1 MLSESQGTNNFDA
14 SQDGS
19 SKLKGGG
26 PTNLLIVV
34 KQREQETGNHSQ
46 GVEGIL
52 FLPCPLSHLLLASRD
67 VGVQIYVCFCLFDL
81 ILYVR
86 VSNFSVNVCL

>member
-1 MLSESQGTNNFDA
+1 MNVFNDISFCFQTAELRQQLAEHVVTAPNTVLSESQGTNNFDA

-34 KQREQETGNHSQ
+34 KQREQETGNHPQ
-46 GVEGIL
+46 GVGGIL
-52 FLPCPLSHLLLASRD
+52 FLP
-67 VGVQIYVCFCLFDL
+67 
-81 ILYVR
+81 
-86 VSNFSVNVCL
+86 

>member
-1 MLSESQGTNNFDA
+1 MFNDISFCFQTAELRQQLAEHVVTAPNTVLSESQGTNNFDA

-34 KQREQETGNHSQ
+34 KQREQETGNYSR
-46 GVEGIL
+46 GGLGNTVFALL
-52 FLPCPLSHLLLASRD
+52 FVTPAS
-67 VGVQIYVCFCLFDL
+67 
-81 ILYVR
+81 
-86 VSNFSVNVCL
+86 SNS